1 MSGRA
6 KVLATV
12 LVLAAFGVG
21 RLSVQRSTASVVREA
36 PVASP
41 ARPVVLARGID
52 RAEVED
58 AVRAAMNR
66 VAGAPAQQVAAAP
79 ADDEGKPESAP
90 EPAPEIVRARA
101 EAGRVVDQALAR
113 ERWTAQDR
121 DAIRGLGGDL
131 DADAIAGLY
140 QRLIPAVNA
149 QRVAIDVRGP
159 LF

>member
-21 RLSVQRSTASVVREA
+21 RMSVRRSTTSVVREA
-36 PVASP
+36 PAASP
-41 ARPVVLARGID
+41 VRPVALARGID

-58 AVRAAMNR
+58 AVRAAMKR
-66 VAGAPAQQVAAAP
+66 VAAAPAEQVAAAP
-79 ADDEGKPESAP
+79 AADEGAPESAP
-90 EPAPEIVRARA
+90 ESSPEIVRARA
-101 EAGRVVDQALAR
+101 EASRVVDQALAR
-113 ERWTAQDR
+113 GRWTAQDR

-131 DADAIAGLY
+131 GADVIAGIY

-149 QRVAIDVRGP
+149 QQVAIDVRGP